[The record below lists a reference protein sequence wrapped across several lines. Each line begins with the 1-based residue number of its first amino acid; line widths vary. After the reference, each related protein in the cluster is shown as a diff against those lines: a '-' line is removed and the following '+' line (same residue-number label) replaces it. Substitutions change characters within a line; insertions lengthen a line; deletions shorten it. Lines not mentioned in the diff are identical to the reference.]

1 MFNLSFVCKHQPKTG
16 ALRMKVSDVMTT
28 DVETVQLDSTL
39 EEVASIMKI
48 ENVGAVPVLDED
60 DDLIGIITDR
70 DIVVRCVADGKD
82 PAETHV
88 EEVLSHELETI
99 EPDVDIEEAAQLM
112 ADKQIRRLPV
122 CEDGELIGMLSIG
135 DLAVK
140 APRTEPSAEALRDI
154 SQGVKGKM
162 ASRAAAPSR
171 RQGNGEAQ
179 EGGSRAAYAV
189 QGAAADDEDYDL
201 EFSDEKDMAMSDVQ
215 ERHANR
221 RHSAGAEAK
230 GSGSTKKKAHPA
242 ASGKPKQDLGS
253 LGQKKSGQGISS
265 AQAEQELKRQNRVVS
280 IRDDAQAG
288 RRRRARKAS

>member
-1 MFNLSFVCKHQPKTG
+1 
-16 ALRMKVSDVMTT
+16 MKVSDVMTT